1 MTERKLIENLERFL
15 DKLPSEEV
23 KVEVVKRYVRH
34 LKTEQR
40 MISQAQERKGH
51 ADHR

>member
-1 MTERKLIENLERFL
+1 MTEFKMIENLERFL

-34 LKTEQR
+34 LKAEMRLIEQAKEKR
-40 MISQAQERKGH
+40 
-51 ADHR
+51 